1 MTARTPVNH
10 YEQAE
15 RCLSQS
21 EFRHSARPD
30 ADFVNP
36 QASMIL
42 IAQAEAHMKLAAMP
56 AQVVMANDEA
66 KRLRSV
72 LDDALQVVAGHLG
85 EMLVSSVPEVR
96 KWAAGIAT
104 ELDRIGQ
111 NVDGRIRRRAERL
124 GCGPDLFDHE
134 GIRYSLLQMW
144 VDAKGKRWE
153 HSGDWTAHEKPVMRR
168 EDKAEQQL
176 ALPEL
181 IESRGPLMQPKSPP
195 PRKTSGFSDEP
206 PF

>member
-1 MTARTPVNH
+1 MTARVPVNH

-21 EFRHSARPD
+21 EFRRSARPD

-36 QASMIL
+36 QSSMIL
-42 IAQAEAHMKLAAMP
+42 IAQAEAHMKLAALP
-56 AQVVMANDEA
+56 GEVIMANDEA

-72 LDDALQVVAGHLG
+72 LDDVLQVVAGHLG

-96 KWAAGIAT
+96 KWAAGVAT
-104 ELDRIGQ
+104 ELDRVGQ
-111 NVDGRIRRRAERL
+111 NVDGRIRRRAESL

-144 VDAKGKRWE
+144 VDAKGRRWE
-153 HSGDWTAHEKPVMRR
+153 HSGDWTIREEPVMRR
-168 EDKAEQQL
+168 DDKPEQL
-176 ALPEL
+176 LPLPEL
-181 IESRGPLMQPKSPP
+181 AAKRGPLFRFP
-195 PRKTSGFSDEP
+195 GFSDEP